1 MNSVSGE
8 TILQSKREIN
18 TFSDE
23 EKLQEFIAS
32 QPTLK
37 GWPKEVLSFSKK
49 MVTEGTLEH

>member
-8 TILQSKREIN
+8 TILQSNREIN